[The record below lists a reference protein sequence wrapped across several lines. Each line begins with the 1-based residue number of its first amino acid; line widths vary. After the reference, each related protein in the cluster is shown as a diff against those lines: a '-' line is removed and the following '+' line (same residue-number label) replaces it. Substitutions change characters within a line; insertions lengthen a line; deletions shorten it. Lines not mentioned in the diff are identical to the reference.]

1 MSGGHMWTFILFFHT
16 LYVSNTSEEG
26 KNKDKVCLFV
36 WRQSLKGRHFPEL
49 ILQTE
54 GIKSQFYF

>member
-1 MSGGHMWTFILFFHT
+1 MWTFILFFHT

-26 KNKDKVCLFV
+26 ENKDKVCLFV
-36 WRQSLKGRHFPEL
+36 WRQFPKGGHFPEL

-54 GIKSQFYF
+54 DNKSQFYF

>member
-1 MSGGHMWTFILFFHT
+1 MCGGSICGHLFFHI

-26 KNKDKVCLFV
+26 KYMEKVCLY
-36 WRQSLKGRHFPEL
+36 GDNPPRHFPEL

-54 GIKSQFYF
+54 DIKSQFYF